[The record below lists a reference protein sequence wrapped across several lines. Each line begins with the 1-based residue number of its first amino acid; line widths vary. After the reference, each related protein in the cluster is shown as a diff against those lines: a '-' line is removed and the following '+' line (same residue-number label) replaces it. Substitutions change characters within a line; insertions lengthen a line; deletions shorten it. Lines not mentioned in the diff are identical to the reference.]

1 MLKMEADASANPSL
15 SSVHSASHR
24 RRRPR
29 ATSPSIEQQAD
40 AMTGPLAPV
49 TADPKTDPKTLPPA
63 SKARVLLLVSCALFF
78 LWGLGARLDGWTF
91 SDVATLGAALRGGS
105 PPRNRPQVMFL
116 GDSLTER
123 GENGETS
130 GWVSR
135 MRNHYVRSADVV
147 NRGFAGYNTKY
158 DALLLFAT
166 RSECGR

>member
-1 MLKMEADASANPSL
+1 MLMKMQEDASANTSPSGD
-15 SSVHSASHR
+15 HSASR

-29 ATSPSIEQQAD
+29 GTRPSSNQQAD
-40 AMTGPLAPV
+40 TMPGPVA
-49 TADPKTDPKTLPPA
+49 ADPKTLPPA
-63 SKARVLLLVSCALFF
+63 SKARVLLLVSCALFV

-123 GENGETS
+123 GENGDTS

-135 MRNHYVRSADVV
+135 MRNHYVRSTDVV

-158 DALLLFAT
+158 ALFCSPFLSL
-166 RSECGR
+166 S